1 MSPPILSYE
10 QLGLIQGEGW
20 LFRGLDLYVGQR
32 DRLALIGRNGA
43 GKTTLLKC
51 LADLIDP
58 DEGKRTIVPGTR
70 VVLLEQ
76 DPAMTGFETLH
87 DWVLHGPDGPEPHEA
102 AAIADQLG
110 IDLARPTATASG
122 GERRRAAI
130 TRALA
135 QSPDVL
141 LLDEPTNH
149 LDLGAIEWL
158 EDWLKRFKGAFIV
171 ISHDRTFLTRL
182 TRSCLWLD
190 RGQLRRAEIGFGGFE
205 AWTERV
211 YEEEARAAE
220 KLDAKLK
227 IELHWLQRGVTARRR
242 RNQGRLAKLNE
253 MRAQRA
259 AMLGA
264 AGAAKLA
271 LAKDDVRSKTVI
283 DAEQVSKSFGDRT
296 IIRDFSLRIQ
306 RGDRIGLVGPN
317 GAGKTTLLKLLTG
330 EMEPDSG
337 TVTLAKTLSG
347 IVIDQQRKLMEPQRR
362 VRDILANGGDWIEVR
377 GHKKHIKGYLKEFL
391 FDPAIADAPVG
402 SLSGGERS
410 RLLLAR
416 EFAREA
422 NLLVLDEPTNDLD
435 LETLDLLQEV
445 IADYDGT
452 VLIVSHDR
460 DFLDRTVTITLGLDG
475 SGKVDVVAGGY
486 EDWVRKRYEAH
497 RSPAKAG
504 AQGAAK
510 AARDRAPGPRP
521 SGSPQSSTLQGAPS
535 PGNKLSY
542 KDQRDYDR
550 LPGEVERLQA
560 LVADDE
566 QALSDPDLYTRDP
579 KRFAELTAR
588 IARHRAD
595 IEAAEV
601 RWLEVAEMAEILSK
615 PATGTA

>member
-1 MSPPILSYE
+1 MAAPILSYE
-10 QLGLIQGEGW
+10 DLGLIQGEGW
-20 LFRGLDLYVGQR
+20 LFQGLDLYVGER

-51 LADLIDP
+51 LAGLIDP
-58 DEGKRTIVPGTR
+58 DKGKRTIVPATH

-76 DPAMTGFETLH
+76 DPKMDGFGTLE
-87 DWVLHGPDGPEPHEA
+87 DWVLHGSDAPEAHEA

-110 IDLARPTATASG
+110 IDLSRPTATASG

-135 QSPDVL
+135 QDPDVL

-158 EDWLKRFKGAFIV
+158 EEWLKRFTGAFIV

-182 TRSCLWLD
+182 TRSCIWLD
-190 RGQLRRAEIGFGGFE
+190 RGALRRAEIGFGGFE

-220 KLDAKLK
+220 KLDARLKL
-227 IELHWLQRGVTARRR
+227 ELHWLQRGVTARRR
-242 RNQGRLAKLNE
+242 RNQGRLAKLHE

-259 AMLGA
+259 AMLGPS
-264 AGAAKLA
+264 GSAKLA

-283 DAEQVSKSFGDRT
+283 EADHVNKSYGDRQ
-296 IIRDFSLRIQ
+296 IIRDFTLRIQ
-306 RGDRIGLVGPN
+306 RGDRIGIVGPN

-330 EMEPDSG
+330 EIQPDSG
-337 TVTLAKTLSG
+337 TVRMAKTLSG
-347 IVIDQQRKLMEPQRR
+347 IVIDQQRKLMEPGKR
-362 VRDILANGGDWIEVR
+362 VKDVLANGGDWIDVR
-377 GHKKHIKGYLKEFL
+377 GSKKHIKGYLKEFL
-391 FDPAIADAPVG
+391 FDPSLTDAPIR

-416 EFAREA
+416 EFARQA

-475 SGKVDVVAGGY
+475 SGPVDVVAGGY
-486 EDWVRKRYEAH
+486 EDWVQKRYEKH
-497 RSPAKAG
+497 RKTSLARAAAAGGGSSPASRSEDKA
-504 AQGAAK
+504 QH
-510 AARDRAPGPRP
+510 
-521 SGSPQSSTLQGAPS
+521 SPEG
-535 PGNKLSY
+535 GRGGKKLSY

-550 LPGEVERLQA
+550 LPAEIDRLHAEVA
-560 LVADDE
+560 ADG
-566 QALSDPDLYTRDP
+566 QSLCDPDLYSRDP
-579 KRFAELTAR
+579 DRFARLTER
-588 IARHRAD
+588 IARNRAE
-595 IEAAEV
+595 IEAMEL
-601 RWLEVAEMAEILSK
+601 RWLEVAEMAEAL
-615 PATGTA
+615 TG

>member
-1 MSPPILSYE
+1 MAAPILSYE
-10 QLGLIQGEGW
+10 DLGLIQGEGW
-20 LFRGLDLYVGQR
+20 LFRGLDLYVGGR

-51 LADLIDP
+51 LAGLIDP
-58 DEGKRTIVPGTR
+58 DEGKRTIVPGTH

-76 DPAMTGFETLH
+76 DPAMDGFATLGE
-87 DWVLHGPDGPEPHEA
+87 WVLHGRDGPQAHEA
-102 AAIADQLG
+102 ASIADQLG
-110 IDLARPTATASG
+110 TDLSRPTATASG
-122 GERRRAAI
+122 GERRRTAI

-135 QSPDVL
+135 QRPDVL

-149 LDLGAIEWL
+149 LDLSAIEWL
-158 EDWLKRFKGAFIV
+158 EEWLKRFTGAFIV

-182 TRSCLWLD
+182 TRSCIWLD
-190 RGQLRRAEIGFGGFE
+190 RGQLKRSEIGFGGFE

-211 YEEEARAAE
+211 YEEEARAQE

-227 IELHWLQRGVTARRR
+227 LELHWLQRGVTARRR
-242 RNQGRLAKLNE
+242 RNQGRLAKLHE

-259 AMLGA
+259 AMLGP
-264 AGAAKLA
+264 AGTAKLA

-283 DAEQVSKSFGDRT
+283 EADEVNKGYGERS

-306 RGDRIGLVGPN
+306 RGDRIGIVGPN

-330 EMEPDSG
+330 ELPPDSG
-337 TVTLAKTLSG
+337 RVSQARTLSG
-347 IVIDQQRKLMEPQRR
+347 IVIDQQRKLMEPTKR
-362 VRDILANGGDWIEVR
+362 VKDVLANGGDWIEVR
-377 GHKKHIKGYLKEFL
+377 GSKKHIKGYLKDFL
-391 FDPAIADAPVG
+391 FDPALTEAPVG

-475 SGKVDVVAGGY
+475 SGRVDIVAGGY
-486 EDWVRKRYEAH
+486 EDWVRTRYEAH
-497 RSPAKAG
+497 RAPSKAG
-504 AQGAAK
+504 AQ
-510 AARDRAPGPRP
+510 RRAGPGETGSREERP
-521 SGSPQSSTLQGAPS
+521 GSPPS
-535 PGNKLSY
+535 QQMRKLSY

-550 LPGEVERLQA
+550 LPAEIERLEDE
-560 LVADDE
+560 VSADE
-566 QALSDPDLYTRDP
+566 AALSNPDLYQSEP
-579 KRFAELTAR
+579 ERFAELTER
-588 IARHRAD
+588 IARNRAE
-595 IEAAEV
+595 IEAAEF
-601 RWLEVAEMAEILSK
+601 RWLEVAEMAETL
-615 PATGTA
+615 AR